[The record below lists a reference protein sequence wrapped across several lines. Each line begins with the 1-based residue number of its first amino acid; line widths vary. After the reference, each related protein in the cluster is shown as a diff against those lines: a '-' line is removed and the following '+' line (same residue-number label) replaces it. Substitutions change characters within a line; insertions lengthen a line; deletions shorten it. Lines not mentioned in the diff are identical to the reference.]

1 MNVILKLP
9 EELARAARH
18 RAGDQSQSLSSWVIA
33 LVRRELS
40 QTLPQTSAPSQSWM
54 ESLRIHDAP
63 AEFYEQEFPLPD
75 RKATRH
81 REFVFETEDQ

>member
-40 QTLPQTSAPSQSWM
+40 ESLPQASEPPQSWM
-54 ESLRIHDAP
+54 ESLRIPDAP
-63 AEFYEQEFPLPD
+63 AGFYEQGFPLQD
-75 RKATRH
+75 RKATSH
-81 REFVFETEDQ
+81 REFVF